1 VRPTA
6 AVAPVGGVA
15 VALAVLFLGVGPSVI
30 AYRCWGV
37 GVAAVGPALAGFFSN
52 LTPLFAA
59 LFSALLLGDPPQ
71 PYHALAF
78 AGIVGG
84 IWLSS
89 RR

>member
-1 VRPTA
+1 MGGWGLVA
-6 AVAPVGGVA
+6 ALV
-15 VALAVLFLGVGPSVI
+15 FLGLGPSVI

-37 GVAAVGPALAGFFSN
+37 GVAAAGPAVAAFFSN
-52 LTPLFAA
+52 LTPLFTA
-59 LFSALLLGDPPQ
+59 LFSAVLLGDPPRA
-71 PYHALAF
+71 YHALAF